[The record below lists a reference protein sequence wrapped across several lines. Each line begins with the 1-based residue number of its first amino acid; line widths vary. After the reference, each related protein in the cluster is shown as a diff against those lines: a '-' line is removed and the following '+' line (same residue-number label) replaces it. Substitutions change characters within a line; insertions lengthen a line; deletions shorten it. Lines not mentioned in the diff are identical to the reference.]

1 MAAID
6 VLLWLLALLAA
17 SFVGVPPAMFM
28 FRRLPSAGSFL
39 IKPVGVLVFGYFAW
53 LFLFTR
59 MFPNGRAYQAIV
71 LLLAIAGA
79 AAILRMR
86 PELARA
92 ARAQLRR
99 IVIGEAIFAVAF
111 VAFALF
117 RARNP
122 DIAATEKPM
131 DFALINGILRSQAF
145 PPADPWLSGF
155 SINYYYFG
163 YSIAAAFTAIT
174 ATAPEVGFNLALG
187 MTFALAFLG
196 MFSLGYDITGLLR
209 DARSTAMWGIGALTA
224 TLAMVAGN
232 LYAFNFF
239 FGERNRSPDF
249 WQGIGW
255 NASRVVQVHNG
266 EGLQDYTINEFPAF
280 SFMLGDLHPHVMA
293 LPFSIVSIALALA
306 WLVTWSRADVPDR
319 ESWLFAGISGWLLG
333 SLYAL
338 NAWDFP
344 VFFALVSLA
353 GFAALYKHRE
363 ARAGLGLIGKLGFAA
378 ITGVVAFVPFHLTF
392 DPFVSGIGFVTI
404 RSEIDDFL
412 WIYGMWVL
420 AALAVAVIYLA
431 RGGKRERWLLVVGTV
446 WLIVTWVIDAN
457 VSVLSLCLLI
467 LAGMAATFR
476 RTDDDSRSGAIQFL
490 YFAGFGLAAVPE
502 LIFLRDFFG
511 PPYERMNTVFK
522 IYYQAWPLLAAASGP
537 AIYLAFREFARF
549 SNWQRFVG
557 ELAFAGILSTM
568 VFFAMSYPAITGKA
582 RTQHQQVATLDGLD
596 FARRQNPDEVRAVEW
611 LRSNAR
617 AGSVIVEATGNAYTE
632 YGRISAWTGIPTIIG
647 WDQHEQL
654 WRGGREEVD
663 LRIADV
669 DALYRDMS
677 RDDALGMLRR
687 YGVSHVYVGRL
698 EREKYGPSVED
709 IFDWMDATYEIPGS
723 VTIYTVPGT

>member
-1 MAAID
+1 
-6 VLLWLLALLAA
+6 
-17 SFVGVPPAMFM
+17 
-28 FRRLPSAGSFL
+28 
-39 IKPVGVLVFGYFAW
+39 
-53 LFLFTR
+53 
-59 MFPNGRAYQAIV
+59 
-71 LLLAIAGA
+71 
-79 AAILRMR
+79 
-86 PELARA
+86 
-92 ARAQLRR
+92 
-99 IVIGEAIFAVAF
+99 
-111 VAFALF
+111 
-117 RARNP
+117 
-122 DIAATEKPM
+122 
-131 DFALINGILRSQAF
+131 
-145 PPADPWLSGF
+145 
-155 SINYYYFG
+155 
-163 YSIAAAFTAIT
+163 
-174 ATAPEVGFNLALG
+174 
-187 MTFALAFLG
+187 
-196 MFSLGYDITGLLR
+196 
-209 DARSTAMWGIGALTA
+209 
-224 TLAMVAGN
+224 
-232 LYAFNFF
+232 
-239 FGERNRSPDF
+239 
-249 WQGIGW
+249 
-255 NASRVVQVHNG
+255 
-266 EGLQDYTINEFPAF
+266 
-280 SFMLGDLHPHVMA
+280 
-293 LPFSIVSIALALA
+293 
-306 WLVTWSRADVPDR
+306 
-319 ESWLFAGISGWLLG
+319 
-333 SLYAL
+333 
-338 NAWDFP
+338 
-344 VFFALVSLA
+344 
-353 GFAALYKHRE
+353 
-363 ARAGLGLIGKLGFAA
+363 
-378 ITGVVAFVPFHLTF
+378 
-392 DPFVSGIGFVTI
+392 
-404 RSEIDDFL
+404 
-412 WIYGMWVL
+412 MWVL

-476 RTDDDSRSGAIQFL
+476 RTDDDTGSGAIQFL

-557 ELAFAGILSTM
+557 ELAFVGILSTM

-582 RTQHQQVATLDGLD
+582 RMQNQQVATLDGLD
-596 FARRQNPDEVRAVEW
+596 FARRQNPDEVLAVEW

-617 AGSVIVEATGNAYTE
+617 SGSVIVEATGNAYTE

-654 WRGGREEVD
+654 WRGDREEVD

-723 VTIYTVPGT
+723 VTIYMVPGT